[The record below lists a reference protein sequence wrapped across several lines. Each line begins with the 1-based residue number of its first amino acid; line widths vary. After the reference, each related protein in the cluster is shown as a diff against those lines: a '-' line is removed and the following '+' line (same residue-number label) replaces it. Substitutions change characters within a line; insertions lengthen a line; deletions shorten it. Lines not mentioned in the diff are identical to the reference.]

1 MLGIGDTRVIEPLTM
16 PLRDAAPPL
25 PTGSI
30 EAEEVPEAVRPQPV
44 PLVRLLLPV
53 VMIAAMLGMVALMVL
68 GAGESR
74 QISPMALM
82 FPLMMLASMAMM
94 LGPITAGRTRM
105 KPGVPTCAT
114 LKPCGKRRCAMPRRS
129 VHMKV
134 IATRHR
140 WNLAL

>member
-74 QISPMALM
+74 QVSPMALM
-82 FPLMMLASMAMM
+82 FPLMLS
-94 LGPITAGRTRM
+94 LI
-105 KPGVPTCAT
+105 
-114 LKPCGKRRCAMPRRS
+114 
-129 VHMKV
+129 H
-134 IATRHR
+134 I
-140 WNLAL
+140 